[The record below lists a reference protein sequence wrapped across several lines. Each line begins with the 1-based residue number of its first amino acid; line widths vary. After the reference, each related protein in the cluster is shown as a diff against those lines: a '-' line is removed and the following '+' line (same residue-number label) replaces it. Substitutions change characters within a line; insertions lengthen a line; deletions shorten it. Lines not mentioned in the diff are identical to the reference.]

1 MYDDKHVPVLW
12 LHVSQQMVHT
22 HTHTPT
28 TAEYNQHS
36 GVGKLL
42 NLTRR
47 EDNHYQSQI
56 QCQTFFRFFLFLYI
70 GILNARIIYGFDY

>member
-22 HTHTPT
+22 HTHTPA

-47 EDNHYQSQI
+47 EDNLTNLKFNVKHFLE
-56 QCQTFFRFFLFLYI
+56 FFYSYMLAF
-70 GILNARIIYGFDY
+70 